1 MCYREGKIG
10 GWDIVRHGERRL
22 AWGKEEGLVPL
33 GQEVEYLGL
42 GDMGLWGG
50 KLDGL
55 WSWLTQYSWV
65 EREAFRKPGM

>member
-1 MCYREGKIG
+1 MLGAG
-10 GWDIVRHGERRL
+10 
-22 AWGKEEGLVPL
+22 AL